1 MCGGRTRRFSG
12 RGTQL
17 VGVETKRERMGAG
30 IRAFRPEDAPA
41 LTSILRDAPEAA
53 NWTQAS
59 YREWMNSPGA
69 VAFVSEIDGRATG
82 FIIGRQVADEA
93 EVLNVAVSPLAR
105 RKGQG
110 GALLKAALDE
120 FRARGASRVYLEVR
134 ESNLAA
140 RAFYAKHGFSQAG
153 KRLNYYRKP
162 EEAAIV
168 MEMKLAG

>member
-1 MCGGRTRRFSG
+1 
-12 RGTQL
+12 
-17 VGVETKRERMGAG
+17 VGAETKREQVGAV
-30 IRAFRPEDAPA
+30 IRAFRPDDAA
-41 LTSILRDAPEAA
+41 GLASILRDSPEAA
-53 NWTQAS
+53 NWTKAS

-69 VAFVSEIDGRATG
+69 VAFVTEGDGRVIG
-82 FIIGRQVADEA
+82 FIIGRQMADEA
-93 EVLNVAVSPLAR
+93 EVLNVAVAPLVR

-120 FRARGASRVYLEVR
+120 FRAHGASRVYLEVR

-140 RAFYAKHGFSQAG
+140 RAFYTKHGFSQAG

-168 MEMKLAG
+168 LEMKLAG

>member
-1 MCGGRTRRFSG
+1 MGA
-12 RGTQL
+12 
-17 VGVETKRERMGAG
+17 EPKREQVGAA
-30 IRAFRPEDAPA
+30 IRAFRAKDAAA

-53 NWTQAS
+53 NWTEAS

-69 VAFVSEIDGRATG
+69 VAFVSEGGGRVTG
-82 FIIGRQVADEA
+82 FVIGRQVADEA
-93 EVLNVAVSPLAR
+93 EVLNLAVESQAR

-110 GALLKAALDE
+110 GALLRAALEE
-120 FRARGASRVYLEVR
+120 FRSRDVRRVYLEVR
-134 ESNLAA
+134 ESNVAA
-140 RAFYAKHGFSQAG
+140 RAFYAKRGFLQTG

>member
-1 MCGGRTRRFSG
+1 
-12 RGTQL
+12 
-17 VGVETKRERMGAG
+17 VGAETKRKRAGAT
-30 IRAFRPEDAPA
+30 IRAFHPDDAA
-41 LTSILRDAPEAA
+41 GLTSILRDSPEAA

-69 VAFVSEIDGRATG
+69 VAFVSEADGRVTG
-82 FIIGRQVADEA
+82 FIIGRQMADEA
-93 EVLNVAVSPLAR
+93 EILNLAVAPPAR

-110 GALLKAALDE
+110 SAVLKATLEE
-120 FRARGASRVYLEVR
+120 FRTRGVSRVYLEVR

-140 RAFYAKHGFSQAG
+140 RAFYAKHGFLQTG

-168 MEMKLAG
+168 MEMRLAG

>member
-1 MCGGRTRRFSG
+1 MGA
-12 RGTQL
+12 
-17 VGVETKRERMGAG
+17 EPKREQVGATV
-30 IRAFRPEDAPA
+30 REFRPSDAAA
-41 LTSILRDAPEAA
+41 LTSILRAAPEAA

-69 VAFVSEIDGRATG
+69 VAFVSEDDGRVSG

-93 EVLNVAVSPLAR
+93 EVLNLAVSPLAR

-110 GALLKAALDE
+110 SALLNATLEE
-120 FRARGASRVYLEVR
+120 FRTRGVRRVYLEVR
-134 ESNLAA
+134 ESNVAA
-140 RAFYAKHGFSQAG
+140 RAFYAKHGFSQTA

-162 EEAAIV
+162 DEAAIV

>member
-1 MCGGRTRRFSG
+1 
-12 RGTQL
+12 
-17 VGVETKRERMGAG
+17 VGAETKRERVGAV
-30 IRAFRPEDAPA
+30 IRAFRPDDAVGLA
-41 LTSILRDAPEAA
+41 SILRDSPEAA

-69 VAFVSEIDGRATG
+69 VAFVTEGDGRVTG
-82 FIIGRQVADEA
+82 FIIGRQMADEA
-93 EVLNVAVSPLAR
+93 EVLNVAVAPLVR

-120 FRARGASRVYLEVR
+120 FRAHGASRVYLEVR

-140 RAFYAKHGFSQAG
+140 RAFYTKHGFSQAG

-168 MEMKLAG
+168 LEMKLAG

>member
-1 MCGGRTRRFSG
+1 MGA
-12 RGTQL
+12 
-17 VGVETKRERMGAG
+17 ETKLERTGSAIREF
-30 IRAFRPEDAPA
+30 RAEDAPA
-41 LTSILRDAPEAA
+41 LTSILRDSPEAA

-69 VAFVSEIDGRATG
+69 VAFVSEGDGRVTG
-82 FIIGRQVADEA
+82 FIIGRQVVDEA
-93 EVLNVAVSPLAR
+93 EVVNLAVAPQAR

-120 FRARGASRVYLEVR
+120 FRARGASRVFLEVR

>member
-1 MCGGRTRRFSG
+1 
-12 RGTQL
+12 
-17 VGVETKRERMGAG
+17 VGAETKRKRAGAT
-30 IRAFRPEDAPA
+30 IRAFRPSDAAA
-41 LTSILRDAPEAA
+41 LTSILRDSPEAA

-69 VAFVSEIDGRATG
+69 VAFVSEADGRVTG
-82 FIIGRQVADEA
+82 FIIGRQMADEA
-93 EVLNVAVSPLAR
+93 EILNLAVAPPAR

-110 GALLKAALDE
+110 SAVLKATLEE
-120 FRARGASRVYLEVR
+120 FRTRGVSRVYLEVR

-140 RAFYAKHGFSQAG
+140 RAFYAKHGFLQTG

-168 MEMKLAG
+168 MELRLAG

>member
-1 MCGGRTRRFSG
+1 VGAETKLGRT
-12 RGTQL
+12 
-17 VGVETKRERMGAG
+17 GAV
-30 IRAFRPEDAPA
+30 IRAFRAEDAPA

-59 YREWMNSPGA
+59 YRDWMNSPGA
-69 VAFVSEIDGRATG
+69 VAFVSEGDGRVTG

-93 EVLNVAVSPLAR
+93 EVLNLAVAPLAR
-105 RKGQG
+105 CKGQG

-120 FRARGASRVYLEVR
+120 FGARGASRVFLEVR
-134 ESNLAA
+134 ESNVVA
-140 RAFYAKHGFSQAG
+140 RAFYAKHGFSQTG